1 MGAPWQLTYKW
12 LLPDGSGTAD
22 PASAA
27 SQLMTALP
35 RDVAP
40 GNTVTVNAQV
50 KALTTSDPGATRI
63 DRVLT
68 WDLYNQATNT
78 YLSAASGGVGGLG
91 QHVGVE
97 EPTSDELGL
106 ERFYQYAGKNTGAG
120 STALV
125 NLHSGNL
132 VWSYNPLANPSR
144 GPETFLRM
152 TYNSLDTS
160 TSAMGFGWSLSAS
173 SLMRLGTP
181 LQFHPPGQDWP
192 TTIRL
197 TDGDGTTHTFTLN
210 THGST
215 NQAVW
220 DYDHPFG
227 VHLYLQKNSSTDTAR
242 AWVLTRP
249 DRTQFLFDAD
259 GYQSAT
265 RDNNGNELLFTW
277 ERRKSNNKP
286 IKFLKYLTDAATRQT
301 LTLDY
306 YAKGQSYDYYDSTTN
321 AKISAS
327 NLTNPFIID
336 QVQTITDIA
345 GRQLKLVYSDKGL
358 LKELV
363 DGAGSPL
370 AKTFLFDYDATQGN
384 KNVKLVKVTDPRGHA
399 TNLAYNDPP
408 VDDPQF
414 HWWAKTITDR
424 LGYATGFAY
433 LDPDGPQGGQVQTT
447 VTDARS
453 NTTVF
458 LTDAFGRPFSAT
470 NAKGETTQL
479 AWDADH
485 NVAQITEANGA
496 VSKFT
501 YDANTGYPLT
511 ITDAQAV
518 HDNTASTVL
527 TYNTTLNGHVA
538 DLATKTSPEGRTW
551 AFGYDAVGNLTR

>member
-35 RDVAP
+35 RDVAL

-192 TTIRL
+192 TIRL

-370 AKTFLFDYDATQGN
+370 AKTFLFDYDMTQGN

>member
-1 MGAPWQLTYKW
+1 
-12 LLPDGSGTAD
+12 
-22 PASAA
+22 
-27 SQLMTALP
+27 
-35 RDVAP
+35 
-40 GNTVTVNAQV
+40 
-50 KALTTSDPGATRI
+50 
-63 DRVLT
+63 
-68 WDLYNQATNT
+68 
-78 YLSAASGGVGGLG
+78 
-91 QHVGVE
+91 
-97 EPTSDELGL
+97 
-106 ERFYQYAGKNTGAG
+106 
-120 STALV
+120 
-125 NLHSGNL
+125 
-132 VWSYNPLANPSR
+132 
-144 GPETFLRM
+144 M

-370 AKTFLFDYDATQGN
+370 AKTFLFDYDMTQGN

>member
-35 RDVAP
+35 RDVAL

-370 AKTFLFDYDATQGN
+370 AKTFLFDYDMTQGN

>member
-370 AKTFLFDYDATQGN
+370 AKTFLFDYDMTQGN